1 MEIKEITS
9 RQNATVLWAA
19 SLKEK
24 KYREKHGTFLVEG
37 VKLVKE
43 AFASRLPVTHIFISA
58 QKKDA
63 VLNELPLETLINGEA
78 GAPEII
84 LLSEAC
90 FDKICTEK
98 APQGVIAAIK
108 YLDFFK
114 RIDKINGVEISPNA
128 LFLSSVRDPGNLGAI
143 IRSAVAFGTDTLIL
157 SADSADI
164 YHPKVLRAAMGSV
177 FKIKVLIVADEIGFV
192 KAQRAHG
199 KRFFAAELR
208 ENALPLDTLSLREG
222 DVFVIGNEG
231 HGISPELS
239 SACDGSVYIPIES
252 GVESLNA
259 SVAASVLLW
268 EQFKKRGNAL

>member
-9 RQNATVLWAA
+9 RQNATVLWAS

-24 KYREKHGTFLVEG
+24 KYREKHGAFLIEG
-37 VKLVKE
+37 IKLVKE
-43 AFASRLPVTHIFISA
+43 AFASHLPVTHVFVSA
-58 QKKDA
+58 EKRDA
-63 VLNELPLETLINGEA
+63 VFKELSLQETLDGLSVP
-78 GAPEII
+78 PEIV

-90 FDKICTEK
+90 FDKICNEN

-143 IRSAVAFGTDTLIL
+143 VRSAVAFGIDTVIL

-164 YHPKVLRAAMGSV
+164 YNPKTIRSAMGGL
-177 FKIKVLIVADEIGFV
+177 FKIKVTSVKNFESFV
-192 KAQRAHG
+192 TAARECG
-199 KRFFAAELR
+199 RRIFAAELSASAV
-208 ENALPLDTLSLREG
+208 ELNSVSFTES

-231 HGISPELS
+231 HGIPSEIS
-239 SACDGSVYIPIES
+239 EKCTRSIYIPISEDT
-252 GVESLNA
+252 ESLNA
-259 SVAASVLLW
+259 AVAASILIW
-268 EQFKKRGNAL
+268 EQSKTFGV

>member
-24 KYREKHGTFLVEG
+24 KYREKHRTFLAEG
-37 VKLVKE
+37 VKLVRE
-43 AFASRLPVTHIFISA
+43 AFASSLPITHLFLSKEKWTTIA
-58 QKKDA
+58 E
-63 VLNELPLETLINGEA
+63 ELSLAALVEKCDTS
-78 GAPEII
+78 PEII
-84 LLSEAC
+84 LLSDAC
-90 FDKICTEK
+90 FEKISTEK

-114 RIDKINGVEISPNA
+114 RIDKINSVDLSTHA
-128 LFLSSVRDPGNLGAI
+128 LFLSSVRDPQNLGAI
-143 IRSAVAFGTDTLIL
+143 IRSAAAFGTDTLIL

-164 YHPKVLRAAMGSV
+164 YHPKVLRAAMGTLFRLSV
-177 FKIKVLIVADEIGFV
+177 LTVEDERAFV
-192 KAQRAHG
+192 EEQRAKG
-199 KRFFAAELR
+199 RRFFAAELR
-208 ENALPLDTLSLREG
+208 DNAVSLSALSHKPG

-231 HGISPELS
+231 HGIAPALS
-239 SACDGSVYIPIES
+239 AVCDGSVYIPIAA

-268 EQFKKRGNAL
+268 EQYKNREGV